1 MYMLKTGHDTTG
13 SKHIHLFWCS
23 QRLIYAGWE
32 NIPEPKNV
40 LRFYLNDFILV
51 LV

>member
-1 MYMLKTGHDTTG
+1 M
-13 SKHIHLFWCS
+13 KHMHLSSFY
-23 QRLIYAGWE
+23 LIRDWE
-32 NIPEPKNV
+32 DMPEPKNV